1 MNILAFYLPQ
11 YHQIPENNEWWGN
24 GYTEWDSVKRG
35 KILKEGQYQPRVP
48 LNNNYYDLSNVD
60 VMEWQAGLAKKY
72 GVYGFCVYHYWFN
85 GKKLLEKPMEQLLEH
100 PEIDFPF
107 CFCWANE
114 DWSNI
119 WEGDTS
125 TIRILISNK
134 YDDQLDWI
142 EHFNYMVKFFHD
154 PRYIKEDNKPVLVIY
169 NPLHISTMDKMKK
182 CWENMAI
189 KAGFDGIIFMYQTG
203 RMLMSEDFRKGLFD
217 YGIEYYPGLASIAR
231 KGKKRI
237 IFENILHNVATY
249 IRQHTKLKLERKIK
263 ENHSSAKCI
272 KEIEDYDDV
281 WNYILHRDP
290 KSEKVIPGAF
300 VDWDNTPRRKYA
312 GKVILGA
319 SPEKFK
325 LYMKAMI
332 GKAKNVYKKN
342 IMFIF
347 AWNEWSEGGY
357 LEPDEKYG
365 YQYLEAI
372 RDALL
377 ETGTFPKEEDDFQI
391 ELKE

>member
-11 YHQIPENNEWWGN
+11 YHQIPENNEWWGH
-24 GYTEWDSVKRG
+24 GYTEWESVKRG
-35 KILKEGQYQPRVP
+35 EILTEGQYQPRVP
-48 LNNNYYDLSNVD
+48 LNRYYYDLSNIE
-60 VMEWQAGLAKKY
+60 VMGWQAGLARKY
-72 GVYGFCVYHYWFN
+72 GIYGFCVYHYWFN

-217 YGIEYYPGLASIAR
+217 YGIEYYPGLASIAK

-272 KEIEDYDDV
+272 KEIENYDDV

-332 GKAKNVYKKN
+332 GRAKNVYKKN